1 MNTEQA
7 KQLSEDALNRLMAAL
22 EQGHSAALKQYLA
35 VMSRFRRYSWCNVLL
50 IYSQLPQATHVGISF
65 LVKARPA
72 RSQGRERDRDSC
84 PAGRP
89 QTTCR

>member
-50 IYSQLPQATHVGISF
+50 IYSQLPQATHVGGF
-65 LVKARPA
+65 HF
-72 RSQGRERDRDSC
+72 
-84 PAGRP
+84 
-89 QTTCR
+89 